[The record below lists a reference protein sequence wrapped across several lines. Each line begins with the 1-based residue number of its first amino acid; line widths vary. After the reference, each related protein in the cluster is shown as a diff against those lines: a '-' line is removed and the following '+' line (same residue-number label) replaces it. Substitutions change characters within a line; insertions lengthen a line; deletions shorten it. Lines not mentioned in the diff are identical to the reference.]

1 MCKEAE
7 ANVNGIGESIEY
19 VCTAWESLCVC
30 NTSGVHKL
38 KIFCTHDEVEGS
50 PRASGAENKE
60 CLQLNTPT

>member
-50 PRASGAENKE
+50 PRAFWAENKE
-60 CLQLNTPT
+60 CLQSNAPT